1 MKWEPWKGER
11 KERQLAWE
19 WGAVSGGGGAA
30 QEEHDF
36 SQAPKAQEDR
46 FVKSH
51 CSDAKRT
58 SDNIRA

>member
-1 MKWEPWKGER
+1 MGTVEGRKKGEAAG
-11 KERQLAWE
+11 LGVGSSVW
-19 WGAVSGGGGAA
+19 GGGAA

-36 SQAPKAQEDR
+36 SQALKAQEDR
-46 FVKSH
+46 FVKSR

>member
-1 MKWEPWKGER
+1 MGTVEGRKNGEAAG
-11 KERQLAWE
+11 LGVGSSVW
-19 WGAVSGGGGAA
+19 GGGPAA

-46 FVKSH
+46 FVKSR

>member
-1 MKWEPWKGER
+1 M
-11 KERQLAWE
+11 ERQLAWE

-36 SQAPKAQEDR
+36 SQALKAQEDR
-46 FVKSH
+46 FVKSR